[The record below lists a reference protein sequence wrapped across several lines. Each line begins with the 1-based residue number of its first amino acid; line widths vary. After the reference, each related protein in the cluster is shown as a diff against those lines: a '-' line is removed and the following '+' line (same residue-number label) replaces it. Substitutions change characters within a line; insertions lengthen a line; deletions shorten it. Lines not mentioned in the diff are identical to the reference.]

1 MRERFMA
8 VWKKLKKKP
17 MSILGIGLIGAFLLI
32 AVAAPWI
39 APPAGSTFKDRV
51 LLTLDPIGECISVAG
66 WRIPTPA
73 CFLSIRDPFLI
84 PQDGYSAD
92 PVRPSAAHWFG
103 TTEQQYDLFYGMVW
117 GTRTAF
123 KVALSVVLTSL
134 ILGIIIGGVA
144 GFYGRYVDEALM
156 RMTDIVLAFPDM
168 VLAVVLVAVLGP
180 GLSKVM
186 IAVTLVSW
194 PSYARL
200 LRGDVLSIKER
211 EFVLAARALGASD
224 MRIFGVHILPNCI
237 YPLLVVASLRMGR
250 IVITAA
256 ALSFLGLGAPL
267 GYADWGQLISL
278 SRNWILGSSGNPFE
292 FWHTLFIPGFAIFM
306 FVLGWNLMGDALRDI
321 LDPRQK

>member
-1 MRERFMA
+1 MKEA
-8 VWKKLKKKP
+8 LLDIWKKLRKKP
-17 MSILGIGLIGAFLLI
+17 MSLLGFGLISFFLGV
-32 AVAAPWI
+32 AVLAPVI
-39 APPAGSTFKDRV
+39 APPQANT
-51 LLTLDPIGECISVAG
+51 
-66 WRIPTPA
+66 
-73 CFLSIRDPFLI
+73 RDVYLI
-84 PQDGYSAD
+84 PQDGYSPD
-92 PVRPSAAHWFG
+92 PVRPSAKHWFG
-103 TTEQQYDLFYGMVW
+103 TTEQQYDLYYGMVW
-117 GTRTAF
+117 GSRTAF

-134 ILGIIIGGVA
+134 LIGILVGGA
-144 GFYGRYVDEALM
+144 SGFYGSWVDEALM
-156 RMTDIVLAFPDM
+156 RFTDIILAFPDI
-168 VLAVVLVAVLGP
+168 VLSVVIVAVLGP
-180 GLSKVM
+180 GLFKVM

-224 MRIFGVHILPNCI
+224 ARILARHILPNCI
-237 YPLLVVASLRMGR
+237 YPLLVVASLSMGR

-292 FWHTLFIPGFAIFM
+292 YWHTIFIPGLAIFL
-306 FVLGWNLMGDALRDI
+306 FVLGWNLLGDALRDI